1 MTYHVSSLGVE
12 TARNLIF
19 AKVQNP
25 ASPEANTA
33 TTGRLGNAFTV
44 HSAVAKGRL
53 VPPMQLRT
61 FQPQAIDHKT
71 RTLTFPP
78 RTIGDYDVWRS
89 GWLDGADVIV
99 FRNDNGRAVQVGQ
112 TKVTASEISQIL
124 PLHPSERALPAD
136 AAEYRWS
143 PPGWYRRGAIMWIA
157 VAALDANGRR
167 GPWSAPVSYTV
178 GTEAE
183 VQDNT
188 DSSLLVT
195 APDLVHQDRTDAIPA
210 PSDVRATGLNDD
222 RTVQVTWTPVPGLRH
237 VVARSYTPD
246 FRQIETLT
254 VEDSSFMQ
262 ESDLFTFRKRFDH
275 THRSEDI
282 VVDRVWDVSAVVSR
296 FGVSGLGGFVDRL
309 PAGVGYEFM
318 SDAGG
323 PFVRLTVAAGR
334 THAVQS
340 ATHAGTGQG
349 WYAVLD
355 PERAYNIHT
364 VLRASSP
371 LNVTLRVNGIG
382 VADMTRSV
390 TTEWTAHDAEFTP
403 ASLRTTATP
412 QFSQLLVLGPAQVDV
427 RQFTVGL
434 AGTAPFAATP
444 AEKETLLNSAAG
456 HIRFHAFCKTS
467 PWSYTMDDLLSDVGV
482 PATQGCSLPQ
492 HLRILKDLRNS
503 PEGREMAARA
513 GHPILNPW
521 LQFEAFMTDDE
532 LAMLGGFL
540 CATYDPDAPDSA
552 TKRGAA
558 RRVSQGQVRPWQ
570 DEFDSLRIEVG
581 NENWN
586 PLSGFFLLPSTPGTP
601 AGAWNGLLLDRAA
614 SAILAAPGCQA
625 DKFSYYLGG
634 WTASEGWNRAGIAA
648 SRHADFI
655 GYADYNGGWDSGLSA
670 ALSADDPAAVQAT
683 LANTSIPIRN
693 REPRLIRM
701 PRLVDLCNEMSQGRG
716 KPIRAMHYE
725 AGPGYVMNGL
735 NGASVTD
742 EEVASQER
750 LLKSVAGGTATLDAF
765 LYNSSVGVVS
775 TNFFTLEEGEYWK
788 ARAKWEHGGAFN
800 PAYQWFCFAN
810 QYLSGSISLLQPH
823 LVQVLT
829 DEDGKAL
836 GDAVRVY
843 LVERTAGG
851 RAIVIVN
858 VDPLTAHEVRVR
870 LAGQVR
876 GWARHHMTGDMKT
889 SNITT
894 ETADS
899 VAILSDEMPKGWG
912 AGILDVTIP
921 PGKAEVYIER
931 V

>member
-12 TARNLIF
+12 TAPNLIF
-19 AKVQNP
+19 AKALNP
-25 ASPEANTA
+25 ALPETHTA

-44 HSAVAKGRL
+44 NNAVVKGRL

-61 FQPQAIDHKT
+61 FQPQAIDHAS

-99 FRNDNGRAVQVGQ
+99 FRNDDGQAVQVGQ
-112 TKVTASEISQIL
+112 TRVTASEISQIL
-124 PLHPSERALPAD
+124 PLHSSERAMPAG
-136 AAEYRWS
+136 ATEFRWS
-143 PPGWYRRGAIMWIA
+143 PPGWYRRGAVMWIA
-157 VAALDANGRR
+157 VAALDADGRC
-167 GPWSAPVSYTV
+167 GPWSMPVSYTV
-178 GTEAE
+178 GAAAA

-188 DSSLLVT
+188 DPALLV
-195 APDLVHQDRTDAIPA
+195 AVPDLVHQDRTDDIPA
-210 PSDVRATGLNDD
+210 PSNVQAISLNDD

-237 VVARSYTPD
+237 VVARSYTPE

-254 VEDSSFMQ
+254 VEDSSFMR

-275 THRSEDI
+275 THRAENLL
-282 VVDRVWDVSAVVSR
+282 VDRVWDVSAIISR
-296 FGVSGLGGFVDRL
+296 FGMPGLGGFADRL
-309 PAGVGYEFM
+309 PEGVSYEFM
-318 SDAGG
+318 SDEDG
-323 PFVRLTVAAGR
+323 PFIRLKVASGH
-334 THAVQS
+334 THPIQS
-340 ATHAGTGQG
+340 ATHAGTEQG

-355 PERAYNIHT
+355 PGRTYNIHT
-364 VLRASSP
+364 VLRASAH
-371 LNVTLRVNGIG
+371 LDLTLRVNGVG
-382 VADMTRSV
+382 VADMTRAV

-403 ASLRTTATP
+403 ASLRTNSTP
-412 QFSQLLVLGPAQVDV
+412 QYSQILVKGPAQLDV

-456 HIRFHAFCKTS
+456 HIRFHTFCKTS

-492 HLRILKDLRNS
+492 HLRILKDLRDS
-503 PEGREMAARA
+503 PEGRELATRA

-540 CATYDPDAPDSA
+540 CTPYDPDAADSP

-570 DEFDSLRIEVG
+570 DEFDSLRIEIG

-586 PLSGFFLLPSTPGTP
+586 PLAGFFLLPSTPGTP
-601 AGAWNGLLLDRAA
+601 GGAWNGLLLDRTAG
-614 SAILAAPGCQA
+614 AIMAAPGYQA

-634 WTASEGWNRAGIAA
+634 WAVNEGWNRTSIAA
-648 SRHADFI
+648 SRHADFV

-683 LANTSIPIRN
+683 LANTTIPMRN
-693 REPRLIRM
+693 RQPRLTRM
-701 PRLVDLCNEMSQGRG
+701 PRLVNLCHEMSQGRA

-725 AGPGYVMNGL
+725 AGPGYVMDGL
-735 NGASVTD
+735 NGASATP
-742 EEVASQER
+742 EQIASQER

-775 TNFFTLEEGEYWK
+775 TNFFTLEEGDYWK

-810 QYLSGSISLLQPH
+810 QYLGGRISLLQPH
-823 LVQVLT
+823 LVQVLN
-829 DEDGKAL
+829 DGDGKAQ

-843 LVERTAGG
+843 LVQRKDGT
-851 RAIVIVN
+851 RAFAIVN
-858 VDPLTAHEVRVR
+858 VDPLKQHEVRVR
-870 LAGQVR
+870 LAGHKG
-876 GWARHHMTGDMKT
+876 GWTRHHMTGDMMT
-889 SNITT
+889 SNITA
-894 ETADS
+894 ETAAS
-899 VAILSDEMPKGWG
+899 VTILSEDMPDGWG
-912 AGILDVTIP
+912 AGSLDVTIP
-921 PGKAEVYIER
+921 PGKTEVYIER